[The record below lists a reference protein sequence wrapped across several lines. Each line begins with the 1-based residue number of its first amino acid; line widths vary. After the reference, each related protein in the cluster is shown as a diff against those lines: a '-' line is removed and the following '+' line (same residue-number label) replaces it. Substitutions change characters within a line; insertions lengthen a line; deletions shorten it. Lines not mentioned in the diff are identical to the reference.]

1 MESNKINVFE
11 FPELEYILGKVGAVE
26 TSITE
31 DPRPKIKDKLF
42 TDLGSN
48 DW

>member
-1 MESNKINVFE
+1 MFHFFS
-11 FPELEYILGKVGAVE
+11 ELEYILGQVGAVE
-26 TSITE
+26 TNIKE
-31 DPRPKIKDKLF
+31 DPKPRIKDKLF